1 MRIKQPTQIDQI
13 DQQIPQIPQIP
24 QTNEK
29 VTLDHLRRNA
39 YLYLRQSTMKQV
51 FENQE
56 SSRRQYAL
64 KERAIAL
71 GWAPDRII
79 VIDSDQGQSGK
90 STEGREG
97 FKRLVAEV
105 SMGHAGIVIG
115 LEVSRLARNSAD
127 WHRLMQICGLTHTLI
142 LDEDGLYDSC
152 HINDRLLLGLK
163 GAISEFELHI
173 ISSRLWGGKLAKAL
187 RGELRTPLPVGLVYS
202 PSGEV
207 KLEPN
212 QQVRQ
217 SLELFFSTFNRVD
230 SAMGVVRHFNKNGL
244 KFPRKVQSG
253 PQKGEIVWDV
263 LGYSRAREVLKNPRY
278 AGAYF
283 YGRVRR
289 DKFGDGSERKK
300 YVDRSQWYSLIK
312 DSHPGYISWEEYE
325 ENLRKL
331 RSNCNCNGDIDI
343 NDVNVDGDKTSQ
355 NSSIGSG
362 SGSGFGIGFGTGPGP
377 VREGSALL
385 QGLVICGICGKK
397 MTVHYHSRKEG
408 RVPDYV
414 CDGERRFGQN
424 RCQWIGGGVV
434 DQAISKLLISSVTP
448 LALEVA
454 INVEK
459 ELKSHL
465 EEIDRIRRQE
475 LERVRYEM
483 EKSRQRYMSVDPQNR
498 LVAATLEMEW
508 NDKLGQF
515 EQAQQEYKRQRQK
528 DHQILKEEEME
539 KVMPLASDFP
549 RLWKDERVSDR
560 DRKRIVRLLIQ
571 DVALRREDGV
581 VKGKE
586 KAEDEDEDED
596 RMDLDSDSNSYPY
609 SYSYSYSISL
619 KIRFRGGVIK
629 SLNIPG
635 PKRVWEKNRTSE
647 KIITK
652 IDQLLNHHT
661 PSEIANILNKEGHL
675 STRGK
680 AFTQATVDNI
690 GRKYELK
697 TRYQRLREKGLLTLK
712 ELSNK
717 IKISVNVIRILE
729 KSNMIKSYK
738 CTDRTK
744 KLYELPGNGFIK
756 ALLSLKG
763 KRKYRLSGDFIDKL
777 PEILKEV
784 QYEG

>member
-1 MRIKQPTQIDQI
+1 MKIKQLTPI
-13 DQQIPQIPQIP
+13 DQQIPQIPQ
-24 QTNEK
+24 TTDEK

-39 YLYLRQSTMKQV
+39 YIYLRQSTMKQV

-71 GWAPDRII
+71 GWDPDRII

-97 FKRLVAEV
+97 FKGLISEV
-105 SMGHAGIVIG
+105 SMGLAGIVIG

-127 WHRLMQICGLTHTLI
+127 WHRLVQICGLTNTLI
-142 LDEDGLYDSC
+142 LDEDGLYDSRQ
-152 HINDRLLLGLK
+152 INDRLLLGFK

-187 RGELRTPLPVGLVYS
+187 RGELKTPLPVGLVYGS
-202 PSGEV
+202 CGEV

-217 SLELFFSTFNRVD
+217 SLDLFFATFNRVD
-230 SAMGVVRHFNKNGL
+230 SAMGVVKYFNKNGL
-244 KFPRKVQSG
+244 KFPRKVKNG
-253 PQKGEIVWDV
+253 PQKGEIVWNA
-263 LGYSRAREVLKNPRY
+263 LSQSRAREVLKNPRY
-278 AGAYF
+278 AGAFF
-283 YGRVRR
+283 YGRVRTN
-289 DKFGDGSERKK
+289 KLGDGSERKK
-300 YVDRSQWYSLIK
+300 NVDRSQWYSLIK
-312 DSHPGYISWEEYE
+312 DSHPGYISWEKYE

-331 RSNCNCNGDIDI
+331 RSNCNHNRNYDVNGDIDR
-343 NDVNVDGDKTSQ
+343 DKGRQ
-355 NSSIGSG
+355 NSPIR
-362 SGSGFGIGFGTGPGP
+362 SGFGTGTGAGAGTGTGTGPGP

-397 MTVHYHSRKEG
+397 MTVHYHNRKEG
-408 RVPDYV
+408 RIPDYV

-424 RCQWIGGGVV
+424 NCQWVGGGVV
-434 DQAISKLLISSVTP
+434 DQAISELLISSVSP
-448 LALEVA
+448 LAFEVA

-459 ELKSHL
+459 ELKSQL
-465 EEIDRIRRQE
+465 EEINRIRRQE
-475 LERVRYEM
+475 VERVRYEA
-483 EKSRQRYMSVDPQNR
+483 EQSRQRYMSVDPQNR

-515 EQAQQEYKRQRQK
+515 EQAQQEYERQRQK
-528 DHQILKEEEME
+528 DRKILKKEEME
-539 KVMPLASDFP
+539 KVMTLASDFA

-560 DRKRIVRLLIQ
+560 DRKRIVRLLIR
-571 DVALRREDGV
+571 DVALERIDGV

-586 KAEDEDEDED
+586 KAED
-596 RMDLDSDSNSYPY
+596 RSDSDSDSDSYPY

-675 STRGK
+675 SARGK

-697 TRYQRLREKGLLTLK
+697 TRYERLREKGLLTLK

-744 KLYELPGNGFIK
+744 KLYELPGNGVIK
-756 ALLSLKG
+756 ALLSLKR

-777 PEILKEV
+777 SEILKEV